1 MNKSK
6 LPGVGTSVFTV
17 VSKMAKDNNAIN
29 LAQGFP
35 NFPVDSTLIDTINE
49 ISNND
54 IHQYCPMQGL
64 EQLRDKIRNIIF
76 SQYRRNLNIQNI
88 LVTAGATQGIYT
100 CIQALVKKNE
110 EVIILDPSYDCYEV
124 PVLLCDAKPIRI
136 KLNDSFLPDWDKI
149 EEAFN
154 SKTRMIIINTPHNP
168 SGRNWS
174 LSDFEK
180 LEEIMNKF
188 PNSLVLSDEVY
199 EFISFEKKHISVHQR
214 KNLHEKCISV
224 SSFGKTLHI
233 TGWKI
238 GYLVA
243 SDKIMNEIL
252 KVHQYLVF
260 AVNSIAQHALNSY
273 LNKVNPINIKDLYQK
288 KRDLF
293 SSQMKNSRF
302 RLMPCDGTYFQLAC
316 YDEISSK
323 SDTEFVEHII
333 KEHNVAAIPVS
344 GFYKNMDDNKMIRFC
359 FAKDDATLIN
369 ATELLCKI

>member
-6 LPGVGTSVFTV
+6 LPGVGTSIFTV
-17 VSKMAKDNNAIN
+17 VSKMAKENNAIN

-35 NFPVDSTLIDTINE
+35 NFPVDSTLIETIDE
-49 ISNND
+49 ISKND

-64 EQLRDKIRNIIF
+64 EQLRDKIRNII
-76 SQYRRNLNIQNI
+76 SKQYNRELNIQNI

-154 SKTRMIIINTPHNP
+154 SKTRMVIINTPHNP

-199 EFISFEKKHISVHQR
+199 EFISFEKTHISVHQR

-243 SDKIMNEIL
+243 SDKIMKEIL

-260 AVNSIAQHALNSY
+260 AVNSLAQHTLNSY
-273 LNKVNPINIKDLYQK
+273 LNKVNPIDIKDMYRK

-293 SSQMKNSRF
+293 SSKMKGSRF

-316 YDEISSK
+316 YNEISNV
-323 SDTEFVEHII
+323 SDAKFVEHLI

-359 FAKDDATLIN
+359 FAKDDTTLIN

>member
-1 MNKSK
+1 MNNSK
-6 LPGVGTSVFTV
+6 LPGVGTSIFTV
-17 VSKMAKDNNAIN
+17 VSKMAKENHAIN

-35 NFPVDSTLIDTINE
+35 NFPVDSTLIETIDE
-49 ISNND
+49 ISKND

-64 EQLRDKIRNIIF
+64 EQLRDKIRNII
-76 SQYRRNLNIQNI
+76 SKQYNRELNIQNI

-100 CIQALVKKNE
+100 CIQALVKKKE

-149 EEAFN
+149 EDAFN

-188 PNSLVLSDEVY
+188 PHSLVLSDEVY
-199 EFISFEKKHISVHQR
+199 EFISFEKTHISVHQR

-243 SDKIMNEIL
+243 SDKIMKEIL

-260 AVNSIAQHALNSY
+260 AVNSLAQHTLNSY
-273 LNKVNPINIKDLYQK
+273 LNKVNPIDIKDMYRK

-293 SSQMKNSRF
+293 SSKMKGSRF

-316 YDEISSK
+316 YNEISNV
-323 SDTEFVEHII
+323 SDAKFVEHLI

-359 FAKDDATLIN
+359 FAKDDTTLIN

>member
-6 LPGVGTSVFTV
+6 LPGVGTSIFTV

-35 NFPVDSTLIDTINE
+35 NFPVDSTLIETIDE
-49 ISNND
+49 ISKND

-64 EQLRDKIRNIIF
+64 EQLRDKIRNII
-76 SQYRRNLNIQNI
+76 SKQYNRELNIQNI

-168 SGRNWS
+168 SGRNWGI
-174 LSDFEK
+174 SDFEK
-180 LEEIMNKF
+180 LEKIMNKF

-199 EFISFEKKHISVHQR
+199 EFISFEKNHISVHQR
-214 KNLHEKCISV
+214 RSLHEKCISV

-243 SDKIMNEIL
+243 SDKIMEEIL

-260 AVNSIAQHALNSY
+260 AVNSIAQHTLNSY
-273 LNKVNPINIKDLYQK
+273 LNKVNTINIKDLYQK

-293 SSQMKNSRF
+293 SSKMKGSRF

-316 YDEISSK
+316 YDEISNK
-323 SDTEFVEHII
+323 SDTKFIEHLI

>member
-6 LPGVGTSVFTV
+6 LPGVGTSIFTV
-17 VSKMAKDNNAIN
+17 VSKMAKEHNAIN

-35 NFPVDSTLIDTINE
+35 NFPVDSTLINTINE
-49 ISNND
+49 VSKKD
-54 IHQYCPMQGL
+54 THQYCPMQGL
-64 EQLRDKIRNIIF
+64 EQLREKIKHIILN
-76 SQYRRNLNIQNI
+76 QYNRSLKVKNI
-88 LVTAGATQGIYT
+88 LITAGATQGIYT
-100 CIQALVKKNE
+100 CIQALVKKE
-110 EVIILDPSYDCYEV
+110 DEVIILDPSYDCYEV
-124 PVLLCDAKPIRI
+124 PVLLCGAKPIRI
-136 KLNDSFLPDWDKI
+136 KLNNSFLPDWDKI

-168 SGRNWS
+168 SGRNWD

-214 KNLHEKCISV
+214 KNLFEKCISV

-243 SDKIMNEIL
+243 SDEIMKEIL

-260 AVNSIAQHALNSY
+260 AVNSVAQHALNSY
-273 LNKVNPINIKDLYQK
+273 LKKINTIDIKDMYQK
-288 KRDLF
+288 KRNLF
-293 SSQMKNSRF
+293 SSKMKNSRF
-302 RLMPCDGTYFQLAC
+302 SLMPCDGTYFQLAC
-316 YDEISSK
+316 YSKISNE
-323 SDTEFVEHII
+323 SDAKFVEYLI

-344 GFYKNMDDNKMIRFC
+344 GFYKNMDDHKMIRFC

-369 ATELLCKI
+369 ATKLLCKI